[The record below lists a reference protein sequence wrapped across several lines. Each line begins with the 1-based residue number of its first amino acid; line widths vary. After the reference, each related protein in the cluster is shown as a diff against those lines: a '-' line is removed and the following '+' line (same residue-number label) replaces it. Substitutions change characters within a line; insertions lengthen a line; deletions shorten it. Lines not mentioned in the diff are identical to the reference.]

1 MFKFTDPLIALE
13 HILLNKSKYILIIS
27 DFRMPGL
34 NGIEFIKKVKDLN
47 PRIRTLFMTAFEMT
61 DNLFSQYIKQEVING
76 FLQKPIS
83 IKDLLEQVKSNPLS

>member
-34 NGIEFIKKVKDLN
+34 NGIEFIKMVKNLN
-47 PRIRTLFMTAFEMT
+47 PRIRTLLMTAFEMT

>member
-1 MFKFTDPLIALE
+1 VFKFTDPLIALE

>member
-1 MFKFTDPLIALE
+1 
-13 HILLNKSKYILIIS
+13 
-27 DFRMPGL
+27 MPGL

-47 PRIRTLFMTAFEMT
+47 PRIRTLLMTAFEMT

>member
-1 MFKFTDPLIALE
+1 VFKFTDPLIALE

-47 PRIRTLFMTAFEMT
+47 PRIRTLLMTAFEMT

>member
-47 PRIRTLFMTAFEMT
+47 PRIRTLLMTAFEMT